1 MKAAIYHLIKADHTK
16 YNSVQDYIDAFNEG
30 DDTLYKSI
38 HFQTLSTDKRS
49 TVENA
54 WNLYQEQRI
63 AELKSI
69 EAAQREEERE
79 YSKPYP
85 SITEI
90 LNKIKENPELI
101 PHFVSLLELDST
113 VYEYRDNIRK
123 AIWYYKNNR

>member
-1 MKAAIYHLIKADHTK
+1 MKAAIFHLMKADHTK
-16 YNSVQDYIDAFNEG
+16 YHSVQDYIDAFNEG

-38 HFQTLSTDKRS
+38 HFQDLSTEKRS
-49 TVENA
+49 TIEIA
-54 WNLYQEQRI
+54 WQQYQEQRI
-63 AELKSI
+63 TELKSI

-85 SITEI
+85 SITEV
-90 LNKIKENPELI
+90 LNKIKENPDLI

>member
-1 MKAAIYHLIKADHTK
+1 MKAAIYHLMKADHTK
-16 YNSVQDYIDAFNEG
+16 YNSVQDYINAFNEG

-85 SITEI
+85 SITEV
-90 LNKIKENPELI
+90 LAKIKENPELI
-101 PHFVSLLELDST
+101 PHFLSLLELDST

>member
-1 MKAAIYHLIKADHTK
+1 MKAAIYHLMKADHTK
-16 YNSVQDYIDAFNEG
+16 YNSVQEYIDAFNEG

-38 HFQTLSTDKRS
+38 HFQELSTDKRK

-85 SITEI
+85 SITEV
-90 LNKIKENPELI
+90 LSKIKENPELI